1 MRIRIGCSFVHD
13 TASPTPAVVLAEP
26 HGEVR
31 ERIVEERWSSEPDL
45 FSSTYTDLYNEGKQV
60 VDNVNDLVDSV
71 DEIGD
76 NADDLGEY
84 DDYQSQDEDTS
95 AQEWAGR

>member
-1 MRIRIGCSFVHD
+1 MRYRKSPWRRQSTREFLRSRRRDIGE
-13 TASPTPAVVLAEP
+13 TA
-26 HGEVR
+26 
-31 ERIVEERWSSEPDL
+31 
-45 FSSTYTDLYNEGKQV
+45 STYTDLYDEGKQV
-60 VDNVNDLVDSV
+60 VDNVNDLVDNV
-71 DEIGD
+71 NEIGD